1 MTPARLH
8 GIADRL
14 CLAASPIFAVMAVA
28 TALSPPSDMLCMAAR
43 DGLHLG
49 GLLGGLLGGMVPMYI
64 LMSALHAGPWL
75 RLMSATRRCVVTN
88 TSRG

>member
-1 MTPARLH
+1 MTSRLH

-49 GLLGGLLGGMVPMYI
+49 GLLGGMVPMYI
-64 LMSALHAGPWL
+64 LMSGLHAGPWL